1 MTAVELIKEIK
12 RIGSLWDSDIAYL
25 LQVTTHSVNMWAN
38 NRTQPREY
46 FVAELKCILDNLL
59 SYRTNVGN
67 ICCRIKALEV
77 LEDCKTSR

>member
-25 LQVTTHSVNMWAN
+25 LQVSTHSVNMWIN
-38 NRTQPREY
+38 GNTNPRECY
-46 FVAELKCILDNLL
+46 IIKMETMLNDLL
-59 SYRTNVGN
+59 GYSTNVEH

-77 LEDCKTSR
+77 LNENN

>member
-1 MTAVELIKEIK
+1 MTSVELIKEIK
-12 RIGSLWDSDIAYL
+12 RISNLWDSDIAKL
-25 LQVTTHSVNMWAN
+25 LGVTTHSVNMWAN

-67 ICCRIKALEV
+67 ICCRIKAMEILNEN
-77 LEDCKTSR
+77 